1 MGISIMVILKWFA
14 MTLGWLSH
22 DNQYQLFLAPKF
34 GFLIYIS
41 MAFFLIFALGMA
53 RVKVRTGI
61 DHCIKGMI
69 LLLPVLFIFSVGE
82 NTLGNFALS
91 KRTIKPMQTDSVQNS
106 FPEISPPQPIEDP
119 AGQTM
124 PLVSISHL
132 IRNWDAY
139 DGKRITVDGLFSE
152 TVVGQESLSAVF
164 RYFISCC
171 AADAIPVGIFIPRQK
186 GSGMKNDDWVRVAG
200 RVHMTKRDDY
210 DVIFMELESIEKRE
224 KPSKNATYLFN

>member
-91 KRTIKPMQTDSVQNS
+91 KRTGARTNSGALLQIWARNAIGFHDQRRRVRHNEMAMVFRHGSTRMNTDGRAVTATAFGARDGVIESHR
-106 FPEISPPQPIEDP
+106 PQE
-119 AGQTM
+119 
-124 PLVSISHL
+124 
-132 IRNWDAY
+132 
-139 DGKRITVDGLFSE
+139 
-152 TVVGQESLSAVF
+152 VVGGLRRCRSILFAVAVSV
-164 RYFISCC
+164 FI
-171 AADAIPVGIFIPRQK
+171 
-186 GSGMKNDDWVRVAG
+186 
-200 RVHMTKRDDY
+200 RVH
-210 DVIFMELESIEKRE
+210 
-224 KPSKNATYLFN
+224 PC